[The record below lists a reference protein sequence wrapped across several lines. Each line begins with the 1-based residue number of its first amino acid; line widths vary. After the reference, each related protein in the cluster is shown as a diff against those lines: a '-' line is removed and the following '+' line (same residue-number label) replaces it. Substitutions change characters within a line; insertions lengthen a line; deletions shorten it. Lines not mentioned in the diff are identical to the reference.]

1 VFTLNFDI
9 TDVLKDYPE
18 VHIGVLIGQDMNN
31 SGQIPV
37 LIRLQK
43 EAIDSAKDQIG
54 DEPPTKHPHIRSWR
68 ELYRS
73 FGTKAGD
80 YRPSAEALVRRCI
93 KEGKLPRIN
102 NAVDLYNIVSVK
114 HIIPMG
120 GFDLNKVVGDIRLRY
135 SDGGEVFTPLGAGKE
150 EETYEGEVVYA
161 DEERILTRR
170 WNFRD
175 ADATKITQDTSR
187 LVMFLDASPEI
198 RVEKVK
204 TAIEELR
211 NLYEKYC
218 GGEYSTFIT
227 GYENP
232 VVKILD

>member
-1 VFTLNFDI
+1 MNFDI
-9 TDVLKDYPE
+9 TGIIKDYPD
-18 VHIGVLIGQDMNN
+18 VHIGVLVGQGMDN
-31 SGQIPV
+31 SRQIPG
-37 LIRLQK
+37 LMRLQK
-43 EAIDSAKDQIG
+43 EAIELAKGQIG
-54 DEPPTKHPHIRSWR
+54 GKPPTEHPHIRSWR

-93 KEGKLPRIN
+93 KEGGLPRIN
-102 NAVDLYNIVSVK
+102 NSVDLYNIVSVK
-114 HIIPMG
+114 YIIPMG
-120 GFDLNKVVGDIRLRY
+120 GFDLDRLMGDIYLRY
-135 SDGGEVFTPLGAGKE
+135 SCGGEVFTPLGAGKE

-187 LVMFLDASPEI
+187 LAMFLDASPEI
-198 RVEKVK
+198 KVEKVK
-204 TAIEELR
+204 TAVDELK

-218 GGEYSTFIT
+218 GGLYSMFIA

-232 VVKILD
+232 VVKMLV